1 MEIKFNNVYFSYNK
15 NTPIENEVL
24 KNINLDIKEG
34 KISSIIGRSGSGK
47 STLVE
52 MINALNIPSKGEVKI
67 NDFIITN
74 KSKRIKN
81 INDLRV
87 NIGLIFQFPEEQ
99 FFNMTVY
106 DEISFGM
113 KYFNYKTKDIEKR
126 VKDSLK
132 MVGLNQNY
140 INRNPFTLSNGEK
153 RKVAIASILAFNPE
167 VIILDE
173 PTIGLDS
180 ISKKNLIMLLRNL
193 KTRYKKTIIIVSHDN
208 DLIHKISD
216 YIYVLDNGE
225 IVVEGDK
232 YTVFK
237 EEEKLK

>member
-153 RKVAIASILAFNPE
+153 KKSSYCIYF
-167 VIILDE
+167 
-173 PTIGLDS
+173 GL
-180 ISKKNLIMLLRNL
+180 
-193 KTRYKKTIIIVSHDN
+193 
-208 DLIHKISD
+208 
-216 YIYVLDNGE
+216 
-225 IVVEGDK
+225 
-232 YTVFK
+232 
-237 EEEKLK
+237 

>member
-81 INDLRV
+81 IN
-87 NIGLIFQFPEEQ
+87 NHK
-99 FFNMTVY
+99 N
-106 DEISFGM
+106 
-113 KYFNYKTKDIEKR
+113 KY
-126 VKDSLK
+126 
-132 MVGLNQNY
+132 
-140 INRNPFTLSNGEK
+140 
-153 RKVAIASILAFNPE
+153 
-167 VIILDE
+167 
-173 PTIGLDS
+173 
-180 ISKKNLIMLLRNL
+180 SK
-193 KTRYKKTIIIVSHDN
+193 S
-208 DLIHKISD
+208 
-216 YIYVLDNGE
+216 
-225 IVVEGDK
+225 
-232 YTVFK
+232 
-237 EEEKLK
+237 

>member
-1 MEIKFNNVYFSYNK
+1 MILEVVFFVYKFSNIFIPAMGLIYLGISLFV
-15 NTPIENEVL
+15 VL

-153 RKVAIASILAFNPE
+153 RK
-167 VIILDE
+167 
-173 PTIGLDS
+173 
-180 ISKKNLIMLLRNL
+180 SKYQI
-193 KTRYKKTIIIVSHDN
+193 
-208 DLIHKISD
+208 
-216 YIYVLDNGE
+216 
-225 IVVEGDK
+225 
-232 YTVFK
+232 
-237 EEEKLK
+237 